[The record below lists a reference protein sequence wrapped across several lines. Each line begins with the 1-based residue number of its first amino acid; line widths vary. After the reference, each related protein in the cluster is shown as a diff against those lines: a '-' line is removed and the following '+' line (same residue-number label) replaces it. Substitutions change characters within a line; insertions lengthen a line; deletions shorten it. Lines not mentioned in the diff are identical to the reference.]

1 MQRMHQ
7 ITLTRGQKIESG
19 LENKN
24 FVYKMFWLVE
34 LKNPA
39 SKEHIQIGVMT
50 PESML

>member
-1 MQRMHQ
+1 MHQ

-39 SKEHIQIGVMT
+39 SKELIQIGVMT